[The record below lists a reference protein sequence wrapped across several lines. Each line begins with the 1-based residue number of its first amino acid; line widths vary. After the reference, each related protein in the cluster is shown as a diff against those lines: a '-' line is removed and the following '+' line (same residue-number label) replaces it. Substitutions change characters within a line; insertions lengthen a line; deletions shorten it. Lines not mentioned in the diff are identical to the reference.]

1 MERAVRNTLI
11 GAVALIGVFAAG
23 WFLRPKPPQLDPHP
37 PRTDTLYYPLDVF
50 REKLELHFEKGDDV
64 VFTDTVKW
72 PYVVERIV
80 TDTQYVGWEL
90 PWTWGV
96 DRLEPPVSPGDS
108 LLVSLHGL
116 KVDSLTGVQRTARM
130 EKIWAPGYL
139 RYLEVDEEG
148 ELRLD
153 FEPFEDEGGT
163 SKVLRWIERGA
174 FVALGAL
181 LF

>member
-1 MERAVRNTLI
+1 MKNILAGVVLVAIAFGI
-11 GAVALIGVFAAG
+11 GWIS
-23 WFLRPKPPQLDPHP
+23 RPRPPRLDPP
-37 PRTDTLYYPLDVF
+37 PATTDTLYYPLEVF
-50 REKLELHFEKGDDV
+50 REKLELYFEKGDDV

-80 TDTQYVGWEL
+80 TDTQYVGWTL

-163 SKVLRWIERGA
+163 STVLRWIERGA
-174 FVALGAL
+174 LVAFGAFV
-181 LF
+181 F